1 MGVTLYC
8 FIFGVVRPVL
18 TFVFLMK
25 YAVLKIIQH
34 LIQQNCVKCVKWML
48 PLTLLSLSSVLLWMS
63 VFWASIRRSR
73 PNQWSFP
80 RSEYF
85 SWAWKTFPIRFD
97 IDSIFV
103 PLYSADIS
111 DDLKDLLFKMLDKN
125 PETRITVPQIKVS
138 MTLFLTNVSLRVHHR
153 LNA

>member
-1 MGVTLYC
+1 VGYGSHLVLFHLWSGTPC
-8 FIFGVVRPVL
+8 FDLSISHEICNVKNNL
-18 TFVFLMK
+18 TFNFAKLCKVCKMDVAFDF
-25 YAVLKIIQH
+25 
-34 LIQQNCVKCVKWML
+34 
-48 PLTLLSLSSVLLWMS
+48 TFSLHSVLLWMS

-73 PNQWSFP
+73 PNRWSFP

-85 SWAWKTFPIRFD
+85 SWAWKIFPICFD

-138 MTLFLTNVSLRVHHR
+138 MTLTTPMIFSES
-153 LNA
+153 